1 MSNVDFSVLCE
12 QAKVYAGFEPEDEQ
26 ILIQEA
32 PRLKPHFPSVT
43 DAFYA
48 ELKTL
53 PEAAPFLEGR
63 IDALKTTHGL
73 WLNRVFT
80 GPYDAD
86 FAAWMHRVGVVH
98 VQVKLPEK
106 FMTCGIGLINKHLI
120 PLLPTLYAKETEK
133 VGPML
138 KALNAA
144 SSFCLLIMLESY
156 RGHEL
161 ERFMDVT
168 GINKTLYHNL
178 AAASR
183 NQPAVRAEPRSA
195 TSVQSLS

>member
-1 MSNVDFSVLCE
+1 MSNVDFAALCE
-12 QAKVYAGFEPEDEQ
+12 QAKAFAGFEPEDEQ

-32 PRLKPHFPSVT
+32 SRLKPYFPAVT
-43 DAFYA
+43 DAFYT
-48 ELKTL
+48 ELETL
-53 PEAAPFLEGR
+53 PEAAPFLEGKVK
-63 IDALKTTHGL
+63 ALKKTHSL
-73 WLNRVFT
+73 WLDKLFT

-120 PLLPTLYAKETEK
+120 PLLPTLYAGETEK

-144 SSFCLLIMLESY
+144 TSFCLLIMLESY

-161 ERFMDVT
+161 ERFMEVT
-168 GINKTLYHNL
+168 GINQTLYHNL
-178 AAASR
+178 AAAGRKPSM
-183 NQPAVRAEPRSA
+183 ACAESRSA
-195 TSVQSLS
+195 VSAQPLS